1 MAGGP
6 SHRRQR
12 PTVAG
17 FDLVATTPTLVMAA
31 STSSPPTSRADPG
44 HNDSAAV
51 HALSSCRVA
60 DICRAARLV
69 CLEEASAELV
79 VAHSLSSG
87 PLRGTNRVPERLP
100 AAPIASVSARRVAP
114 RLGIRRARNTYSF
127 PFRSPMAF
135 WYIFDHANRAYPALK
150 DEHVA

>member
-31 STSSPPTSRADPG
+31 STSSPLTSRADPG

-69 CLEEASAELV
+69 CLEEASARQIAAKQVVMHRHRRTPPGRSSLSV
-79 VAHSLSSG
+79 SFVAHA
-87 PLRGTNRVPERLP
+87 VAWRLP
-100 AAPIASVSARRVAP
+100 WRR
-114 RLGIRRARNTYSF
+114 RRRASGW
-127 PFRSPMAF
+127 AC
-135 WYIFDHANRAYPALK
+135 RAR
-150 DEHVA
+150 ET